1 MQLTVYIWPLPCEVI
16 ISLEK
21 GEEEGISTALDLVV
35 IFIEE
40 WTDGALK
47 ELSRNSDVSIDD
59 VSFAITRG
67 KKLELLSNKPIFII
81 FTFFLGCI
89 IVMLSLCCDGVVEV
103 GTGSVVSCDGCE
115 PTIMYFKW
123 FNNRIC

>member
-1 MQLTVYIWPLPCEVI
+1 MIV
-16 ISLEK
+16 SLEK

-35 IFIEE
+35 IFIKEQ
-40 WTDGALK
+40 TSGALK

-67 KKLELLSNKPIFII
+67 KKLELLSNKPIFIT

-89 IVMLSLCCDGVVEV
+89 LIIGCDGAVEV
-103 GTGSVVSCDGCE
+103 E
-115 PTIMYFKW
+115 P
-123 FNNRIC
+123 RS

>member
-1 MQLTVYIWPLPCEVI
+1 MQSTVNIWTLPCEVI

-40 WTDGALK
+40 WTGGALK
-47 ELSRNSDVSIDD
+47 ELSGNSDVSIDD
-59 VSFAITRG
+59 ISFAITRG
-67 KKLELLSNKPIFII
+67 KKLELLSNKPIFIT

-89 IVMLSLCCDGVVEV
+89 ITLSIGCDGAVEV
-103 GTGSVVSCDGCE
+103 EPGS
-115 PTIMYFKW
+115 
-123 FNNRIC
+123 

>member
-1 MQLTVYIWPLPCEVI
+1 MQSTVNIWTLPCEVI

-40 WTDGALK
+40 RTGGALK
-47 ELSRNSDVSIDD
+47 ELSGNSDISIDD
-59 VSFAITRG
+59 VSFAIRG

-115 PTIMYFKW
+115 PTIMYFRW
-123 FNNRIC
+123 FNNSIC

>member
-1 MQLTVYIWPLPCEVI
+1 MQLTVNILWTLPCEVV
-16 ISLEK
+16 SLDDEEE
-21 GEEEGISTALDLVV
+21 EEEGTTALDLDMAVV
-35 IFIEE
+35 EE
-40 WTDGALK
+40 RIGVALK
-47 ELSRNSDVSIDD
+47 ELFGSSDVSIDD
-59 VSFAITRG
+59 VSFAIRD

-89 IVMLSLCCDGVVEV
+89 IVMLSLGCDGVVEV
-103 GTGSVVSCDGCE
+103 GTGSVVSCDDCE